1 MKQTL
6 SLRRLVA
13 LNAYWVGLS
22 FMWNVLHPI
31 VLPAVLLNFV
41 PDARKNTYLGLLT
54 FIGLVIAMI
63 VQPVSGALSDGW
75 ASRFGRRR
83 PLMVLGTSFDF
94 IFLALLAWAGGLPW
108 LFIGYIGLQLSSNIA
123 HGPAQGLLPDVV
135 PEPQIGAAS
144 GLKIFMDM
152 FTMAVATL
160 TAGFLLDPQTRDPT
174 LVMSLVMGL
183 VLASLLVTVLGTRE
197 APSGG
202 AGAPGLRWEHLR
214 EQFQVD
220 LRRNTA
226 YWWLIAQR
234 FVCLLGIYGIQQFAQ
249 YYIQDVLRPENPVR
263 DTGVLMAA
271 IVGALLVLA
280 VVGGWLTD
288 RFGAQRVT
296 TVAVLIIAVGCPLLL
311 LGRDLLSLGLY
322 GAVLGAGMGLFL
334 TANWAQANQLAPAA
348 EAGKYLG
355 LTNLATAGAGA
366 LARLEGPV
374 IDALNNAQPGA
385 WWGYTV
391 LFLFGT
397 VCALAS
403 LPLLMKIKAT
413 RNPEDDF

>member
-1 MKQTL
+1 MKKTI
-6 SLRRLVA
+6 SLGQMLA
-13 LNAYWVGLS
+13 LNTYWVGLS

-31 VLPAVLLNFV
+31 VLPAVMLNFV

-54 FIGLVIAMI
+54 FVGLVIAMI
-63 VQPVSGALSDGW
+63 VQPISGALSDGW
-75 ASRFGRRR
+75 TSRFGRRR
-83 PLMVLGTSFDF
+83 PLIVLGTAFDF
-94 IFLALLAWAGGLPW
+94 VFLALLAWAGGLPW
-108 LFIGYIGLQLSSNIA
+108 LFVGYIGLQFSSNIA

-152 FTMAVATL
+152 FTTAVATL
-160 TAGFLLDPQTRDPT
+160 TAGFLLDPQSRDP
-174 LVMSLVMGL
+174 SLVMGL
-183 VLASLLVTVLGTRE
+183 VMGLLLISALVTVLGTRE
-197 APSGG
+197 APSGDLT
-202 AGAPGLRWEHLR
+202 ARRQAWANLRS
-214 EQFQVD
+214 QFRVD
-220 LRRNTA
+220 FRRHES

-249 YYIQDVLRPENPVR
+249 YYIQDVLRPANPVR

-271 IVGALLVLA
+271 IIGALLVLA
-280 VVGGWLTD
+280 VAGGWLTD
-288 RFGAQRVT
+288 RFGARRVT
-296 TVAVLIIAVGCPLLL
+296 VAAVLIIAVGCPLLL

-322 GAVLGAGMGLFL
+322 GGVLGAGMGLFL
-334 TANWAQANQLAPAA
+334 TANWAQANKLAPAA

-374 IDALNNAQPGA
+374 IDALNNARPGA
-385 WWGYTV
+385 WLGYTA

-403 LPLLMKIKAT
+403 LPLLRKIRAT
-413 RNPEDDF
+413 

>member
-1 MKQTL
+1 MKQTV
-6 SLRRLVA
+6 SLGRLLA

-31 VLPAVLLNFV
+31 VLPAVMLNFV

-54 FIGLVIAMI
+54 FIGLAIAMV

-75 ASRFGRRR
+75 VSRFGRRR
-83 PLMVLGTSFDF
+83 PLIVLGTAFDF
-94 IFLALLAWAGGLPW
+94 VFLALLAWAGGLPW
-108 LFIGYIGLQLSSNIA
+108 LFVGYIGLQLSSNIA

-135 PEPQIGAAS
+135 PAAQIGAAS

-152 FTMAVATL
+152 FTMAAATL
-160 TAGFLLDPQTRDPT
+160 TAGFLLDPQSRNPAP
-174 LVMSLVMGL
+174 VMGL
-183 VLASLLVTVLGTRE
+183 VMALLFVSLLVTVLGTPE
-197 APSGG
+197 AP
-202 AGAPGLRWEHLR
+202 AGDPAARRLAWAHLR
-214 EQFQVD
+214 AQFHVD
-220 LRRNTA
+220 FRQNAA

-249 YYIQDVLRPENPVR
+249 YYIQDVLRPANPVR

-271 IVGALLVLA
+271 IVVALLIFA
-280 VVGGWLTD
+280 VIGGWLTD
-288 RFGAQRVT
+288 RFGARRVT
-296 TVAVLIIAVGCPLLL
+296 LAAVVVIAVGCPLLL
-311 LGRDLLSLGLY
+311 LGRDLMGLGMY
-322 GAVLGAGMGLFL
+322 GAVVGAGMGLFL
-334 TANWAQANQLAPAA
+334 TANWAQANRLAPPA

-366 LARLEGPV
+366 LARLEGPA
-374 IDALNNAQPGA
+374 IDALNHLRPGA
-385 WWGYTV
+385 WWGYTA

-403 LPLLMKIKAT
+403 LPLLRKV
-413 RNPEDDF
+413 R